1 MKGLIAG
8 ALASLMA
15 AGAWAEIKVIDT
27 EFHGDAFNS
36 TYNMTVE
43 NESDLPVARLEYR
56 SVFKTPG
63 RSVPWA
69 DESGG
74 LDIPGGVEPGET
86 RNLEYIMAP
95 LGVEQAGQQEV
106 VVEIYD
112 LVGIGLDG
120 KPIR

>member
-8 ALASLMA
+8 ALATLMA
-15 AGAWAEIKVIDT
+15 AGAWAEVKVTNT

-36 TYNMTVE
+36 TYTMTVE
-43 NESDLPVARLEYR
+43 NESDHAVGRLEYR

-63 RSVPWA
+63 RSTPWA

-74 LDIPGGVEPGET
+74 LDIPGGIEPGET

-106 VVEIYD
+106 VIEIYD
-112 LVGIGLDG
+112 LVGVGLDG
-120 KPIR
+120 NPI